1 MLRRG
6 ASKKSRLEKTLDHAN
21 ATACALGALQQPQRM
36 AVMETLAA
44 AGPAAG
50 WDRSA
55 HRLSSAG
62 RHAGRQDPRQDGC

>member
-6 ASKKSRLEKTLDHAN
+6 ASNKSRLEKTFDHAN
-21 ATACALGALQQPQRM
+21 AAVCVLGALQQQQRM